1 MVGVLCSA
9 LHSALVA
16 LLSTVSF
23 LQDWQLAPVTWALPA
38 LGTLIWLLCT
48 HSLLLNQLWFVSL
61 LIYLFLLEWSFFAL
75 GIMKIYLFLC
85 GDSGRVCIP
94 EFLLWTRGLIF
105 CSVCV
110 SISPCSPS
118 LWVSA
123 THLWVLAFSIRC
135 PFLGYQ
141 PFEAADSLIGVYFP
155 GGVSTI
161 SLKVTLVGDLT
172 GWHVLSFSYHS
183 HI

>member
-1 MVGVLCSA
+1 MFSSSQRFGGFAFHC
-9 LHSALVA
+9 
-16 LLSTVSF
+16 
-23 LQDWQLAPVTWALPA
+23 
-38 LGTLIWLLCT
+38 
-48 HSLLLNQLWFVSL
+48 
-61 LIYLFLLEWSFFAL
+61 FLLTGLAAGPCDLSPACPRDSDLTPLHPFAVPEPTVICVFTYIFIPSRMVCLCL

-141 PFEAADSLIGVYFP
+141 PFEAADSLIRAYFP

-161 SLKVTLVGDLT
+161 SLKVTVVGDLT
-172 GWHVLSFSYHS
+172 GWHILSFSYHS